1 MEFKK
6 LMTEIKSTGMKD
18 QELADRL
25 SVNGDS
31 VNQSMIYK
39 WREGLISNEKIIRR
53 YNLLLDIHKKL
64 KRQRKIK

>member
-6 LMTEIKSTGMKD
+6 LMMEIKSTGMKD
-18 QELADRL
+18 QDLADQL

-53 YNLLLDIHKKL
+53 YNLLLNIHKKL